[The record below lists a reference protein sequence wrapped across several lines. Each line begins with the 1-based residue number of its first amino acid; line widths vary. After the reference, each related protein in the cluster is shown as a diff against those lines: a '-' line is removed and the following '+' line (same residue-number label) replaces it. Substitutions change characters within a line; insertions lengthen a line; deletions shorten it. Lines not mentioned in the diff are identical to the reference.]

1 LINSK
6 KHTSSRLLCTNAK
19 SSIPLFDIM
28 LSIDNISRAVKLTE
42 GLLTWCDA
50 YIYIWLYRLSI
61 VLLCLFV
68 EKGLSNYYIYGK
80 NRKL

>member
-6 KHTSSRLLCTNAK
+6 KHTISRLLCTNAK

-42 GLLTWCDA
+42 GLLT
-50 YIYIWLYRLSI
+50 
-61 VLLCLFV
+61 
-68 EKGLSNYYIYGK
+68 
-80 NRKL
+80 